1 MYCKMHI
8 YTGFHAFQVSDT
20 PWVSELSLTMADK
33 EILLS
38 QTGMLSDK
46 HIDAA
51 SLLLSTQFPSI
62 QGLQSSLKLQSRH
75 GFLPVQM
82 ASRPRIQGW

>member
-1 MYCKMHI
+1 
-8 YTGFHAFQVSDT
+8 
-20 PWVSELSLTMADK
+20 MADK

-38 QTGMLSDK
+38 QMGMLSDK

-82 ASRPRIQGW
+82 ASRPRIQGWSIQYVYNVHL